1 MNECKYNV
9 FILYCQVFY
18 RVFFALLNK
27 CSWGVEI
34 SRTDCGSGTSV
45 KSKNDFH
52 FAKKVHT
59 ESEPNCLVL
68 KNKDYCKMVGVGWY
82 FSSYFSRRT
91 FCRVIDLTD
100 YKTPETF
107 TSTCACLIAL
117 PS

>member
-9 FILYCQVFY
+9 FILYCQVFH

-34 SRTDCGSGTSV
+34 RRTDCGSGPSV

-82 FSSYFSRRT
+82 FSSYFSKRT
-91 FCRVIDLTD
+91 SCRVIGITD
-100 YKTPETF
+100 YKTRGTF